1 MRAKPVLSFLISLLV
16 IYLALVAILLFFERS
31 FIFFPQIPGRL
42 TGDWQPEGLP
52 VENVSLTAE
61 DGIKLH
67 AWWIPVEGAEFTL
80 LAFHGNAANLPNRA
94 DIFSVL
100 RGAPL
105 NILAV
110 EYRGYGKSEGSPSE
124 KGIYRDARA
133 GYDHLVKQRGLSPK
147 RIIVYGASLGSAV
160 ATDLA
165 TQREVAGVILEAPFP
180 SAAYVAQRVYRFI
193 PGLSSLM
200 RTKLDTASKLNRIRA
215 PILIIHGTR
224 DPVIPI
230 SYGEEVFRLAQEP
243 KQFLRIEGQCHED
256 ASLVAPQQ
264 YVDALR
270 EFMASVKGD

>member
-61 DGIKLH
+61 DGVKLH
-67 AWWIPVEGAEFTL
+67 AWWIPTPGAEFTL
-80 LAFHGNAANLPNRA
+80 LAFHGNAANLPNRT

-100 RGAPL
+100 RTAPL

-110 EYRGYGKSEGSPSE
+110 EYRGYGKSEGTPSE
-124 KGIYRDARA
+124 QGIYRDARA
-133 GYDHLVKQRGLSPK
+133 AYDHLIKQRGLSPQ

-160 ATDLA
+160 AADLA

-193 PGLSSLM
+193 PGLSLFM

-215 PILIIHGTR
+215 PLLIIHGTR

-256 ASLVAPQQ
+256 AALIACEEYVQSLRSFLSTLKK
-264 YVDALR
+264 D
-270 EFMASVKGD
+270 